1 MNSNDE
7 MPSRIRF
14 HYDMDKNARLETVHG
29 VWGGINPHG
38 EIEMSFYNES
48 DAIPGVT
55 EQIVAPD
62 GSLGHEMVEEESD
75 VRHINRH
82 IHTRILLNY
91 NTARAVMEW
100 LEDRLSELD
109 EGGGIGGDIYGNP
122 SGIEQ

>member
-1 MNSNDE
+1 MKMQDE

-14 HYDMDKNARLETVHG
+14 HYDIDKKARLETVHG

-48 DAIPGVT
+48 DAIPSTT

-62 GSLGHEMVEEESD
+62 GSLGHEVVEEDSD

-91 NTARAVMEW
+91 NTAHAVVEW
-100 LEDRLSELD
+100 LEDRIEELD
-109 EGGGIGGDIYGNP
+109 QGVAGDVFG
-122 SGIEQ
+122 SSSDIEQ

>member
-1 MNSNDE
+1 MKMQDE

-14 HYDMDKNARLETVHG
+14 HYDIDKKARLETVHG

-48 DAIPGVT
+48 DAIPSTT

-62 GSLGHEMVEEESD
+62 GSLGHEVVEEDSD

-82 IHTRILLNY
+82 IHLWSRF
-91 NTARAVMEW
+91 
-100 LEDRLSELD
+100 EDSCELQH
-109 EGGGIGGDIYGNP
+109 GPRG
-122 SGIEQ
+122 SGMAGRQD